1 MGVWKAAEGAPMRRP
16 LFGGNCAR
24 DEQTLQLWDQLA
36 DSGSA
41 NPRLKPTDKV
51 QASWDEAKSLFCSW
65 CPIQMD
71 CLRQGMDEQHGIW
84 GGVDQ
89 YQRERWRRNASRQ
102 RVKER
107 ELAKQAEPA
116 PVRDIP
122 KPAPV
127 APAARQPVWD
137 RVKPDFPQADPVT
150 CDAWIRD
157 HRGISPAWYEAT
169 TPDGVWMRMKIKGH
183 SGRQAIKWIRSD
195 DVSMRRPMTPVIE
208 EYKTR
213 AAAERSASADAA

>member
-1 MGVWKAAEGAPMRRP
+1 MRRP

-24 DEQTLQLWDQLA
+24 DGQSLQLWDKLTDA
-36 DSGSA
+36 GSA

-89 YQRERWRRNASRQ
+89 YQREKSRRNASRQ

-107 ELAKQAEPA
+107 AEQQERQAEPA
-116 PVRDIP
+116 PVRPIV
-122 KPAPV
+122 KPA
-127 APAARQPVWD
+127 AAAARQPVWD
-137 RVKPDFPQADPVT
+137 RVKPDFPKADPTT

-169 TPDGVWMRMKIKGH
+169 TPDGVWMRMKVKG
-183 SGRQAIKWIRSD
+183 SGSRQAIKWIRSE
-195 DVSMRRPMTPVIE
+195 DVDIRRPMAPVIE

-213 AAAERSASADAA
+213 AAAERRADDELRPTG